1 MLFDRASE
9 EKFINSIIFALR
21 AKAQKLRVDPG
32 SIVAVGLVA
41 CDKPTEEWLKASNE
55 EGLIMAVMAAKEGW
69 CIDPLYAKFI
79 GKIPKTMLQAK
90 KRIILRKK
98 ADGAAAYYRPMYKN
112 ADENSLFLEVYTY
125 VHCGDAAKAEIIA
138 TSIEATLDDWL
149 KT

>member
-1 MLFDRASE
+1 MRLFCETSYYLLIPLNRNNIISE
-9 EKFINSIIFALR
+9 K
-21 AKAQKLRVDPG
+21 KAYG
-32 SIVAVGLVA
+32 
-41 CDKPTEEWLKASNE
+41 N
-55 EGLIMAVMAAKEGW
+55 
-69 CIDPLYAKFI
+69 
-79 GKIPKTMLQAK
+79 
-90 KRIILRKK
+90 IILRKK